1 MGMSD
6 NAETRG
12 RVMGGLPSRLR
23 RLYRL
28 LRDVDV
34 VADAELL
41 AELNQRTIA
50 LAHRV
55 DHLTAVLDQA
65 DPQATYEIVVAV
77 RDSVRD
83 LAVELTE
90 QANRTSELLAELSP
104 DVSAEPVGAEAG

>member
-1 MGMSD
+1 MGTPD
-6 NAETRG
+6 HTGADRIALRG
-12 RVMGGLPSRLR
+12 LLGRARS
-23 RLYRL
+23 LYRL
-28 LRDVDV
+28 LRDGDL
-34 VADAELL
+34 VANAELL

>member
-1 MGMSD
+1 MGRSE
-6 NAETRG
+6 NAGTRG
-12 RVMGGLPSRLR
+12 RALGNLPSRLR

-55 DHLTAVLDQA
+55 DHLTAVLEQA
-65 DPQATYEIVVAV
+65 DPQATYDIVVAV
-77 RDSVRD
+77 HDSVRE
-83 LAVELTE
+83 LTVELTE
-90 QANRTSELLAELSP
+90 QANRTSVLLAELSSGAP
-104 DVSAEPVGAEAG
+104 VEPESADAG